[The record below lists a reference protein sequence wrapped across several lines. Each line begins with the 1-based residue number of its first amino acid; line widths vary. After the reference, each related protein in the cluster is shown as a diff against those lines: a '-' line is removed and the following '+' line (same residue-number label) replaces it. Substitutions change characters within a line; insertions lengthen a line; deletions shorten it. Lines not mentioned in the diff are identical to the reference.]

1 MTYQTQPQDGIK
13 KEIIIQHITQQGR
26 KNFGFARVRETG
38 DMVFIPWWVIL
49 ENELVHG
56 EACIAELVPNVDG
69 HDIKLMVNM
78 ILKETGPFAH
88 LLERYRFNPDA
99 PVEPDQPQLPIV
111 VEPQGMTFEQIK
123 EACFDALR
131 ARDTFL
137 TTSVIIDMIASVHD
151 EVIPSKKMA
160 RILDQMY
167 RQGSIARLELRT
179 SPKNTRVSKAAWA
192 EPHRANLIFEG
203 LFS

>member
-1 MTYQTQPQDGIK
+1 MNYQNQPQDGFK
-13 KEIIIQHITQQGR
+13 KEIIIQHVTQRGR

-78 ILKETGPFAH
+78 ILKDTGPFAH

-99 PVEPDQPQLPIV
+99 PVEPDQPQLPVV
-111 VEPQGMTFEQIK
+111 VEPQEMDFEQLK
-123 EACFDALR
+123 AACLDALER
-131 ARDTFL
+131 
-137 TTSVIIDMIASVHD
+137 TTLPLSTGAIAEIIADKYD
-151 EVIPSKKMA
+151 EDVPSKKLA
-160 RILDQMY
+160 RVLDQLY
-167 RQGSIARLELRT
+167 KQELIARLELRT
-179 SPKNTRVSKAAWA
+179 SPKHARVSKAAWCQLD
-192 EPHRANLIFEG
+192 RANSIFDKIIT
-203 LFS
+203 